1 MHGPPTLGR
10 SVIEPHRCIVYDR
23 LHLLPGQQ
31 IIGVIDLGDV
41 IEAVNWAI
49 STIPV
54 TTQAICASLRITVTG
69 RSSLKLP
76 SMLPIVYHNPSI
88 PTIPR
93 D

>member
-1 MHGPPTLGR
+1 
-10 SVIEPHRCIVYDR
+10 
-23 LHLLPGQQ
+23 
-31 IIGVIDLGDV
+31 
-41 IEAVNWAI
+41 
-49 STIPV
+49 
-54 TTQAICASLRITVTG
+54 LRITVTG